1 MSNIDNIMKD
11 LVIANRILANENVV
25 DAYGH
30 VSIRHPDK
38 PNHFFLARS
47 LAPELVTGDDI
58 MEFTL
63 ECAPCNDSR
72 KPFIERFLH
81 GGIYQKRA
89 DVMAV
94 AHGHSAAVIP
104 FGLVNTPMHAT
115 IARFISRPFFSVQP
129 GRLNG
134 AMMSL

>member
-47 LAPELVTGDDI
+47 LAPELVVFEDI
-58 MEFTL
+58 VELSYENLSGPNFTL
-63 ECAPCNDSR
+63 DEWYQMLDR
-72 KPFIERFLH
+72 K
-81 GGIYQKRA
+81 
-89 DVMAV
+89 
-94 AHGHSAAVIP
+94 
-104 FGLVNTPMHAT
+104 
-115 IARFISRPFFSVQP
+115 SVV
-129 GRLNG
+129 
-134 AMMSL
+134 